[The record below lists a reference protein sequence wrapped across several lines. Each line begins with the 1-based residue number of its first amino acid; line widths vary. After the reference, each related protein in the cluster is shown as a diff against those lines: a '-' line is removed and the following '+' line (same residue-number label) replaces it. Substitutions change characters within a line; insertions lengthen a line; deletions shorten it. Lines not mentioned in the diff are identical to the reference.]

1 MSEQDQNTLKSLY
14 YLLEEQI
21 VVTMEEMKKVLG
33 TNTRMTVF
41 RKLKKFGYCTSYSH
55 GGGRYYALK
64 RNIQFDK
71 RGLWSF
77 GDAHFS
83 KYGTLKETI
92 KALIENSERGYS
104 ASELT
109 ALLKVETS
117 RTLWEMH
124 LEGSIEREK
133 FEGVYIYYT
142 GISAGRKRRQQ
153 LMRTARNTSMSD
165 EVKAAIIIFY
175 SLLDEKERRL
185 FSGLESLRL
194 GHGGDREVAQ
204 LLGLDV
210 HTVAKGRKEIVAYD
224 TMANSQRRKGSGRK
238 SIKKNARN
246 RDCD

>member
-1 MSEQDQNTLKSLY
+1 MKRRLPVTYHKLYGYQWDKENNRLLPNGEYENLKLIFK
-14 YLLEEQI
+14 LLLDGWGYDRIINE
-21 VVTMEEMKKVLG
+21 
-33 TNTRMTVF
+33 
-41 RKLKKFGYCTSYSH
+41 LKKRGVLSPSGKSEWNKTALSNMVHNPVYA
-55 GGGRYYALK
+55 GRYYALK

-133 FEGVYIYYT
+133 FEGV
-142 GISAGRKRRQQ
+142 
-153 LMRTARNTSMSD
+153 
-165 EVKAAIIIFY
+165 
-175 SLLDEKERRL
+175 
-185 FSGLESLRL
+185 
-194 GHGGDREVAQ
+194 
-204 LLGLDV
+204 
-210 HTVAKGRKEIVAYD
+210 
-224 TMANSQRRKGSGRK
+224 
-238 SIKKNARN
+238 
-246 RDCD
+246 